1 MKNAINLK
9 IFGVLALLGAGLMLA
24 GCKSVPEL
32 SKDSAQ
38 AMIQAKYDQTPPV
51 GVHIVVNDQ
60 GMGEGV
66 IAKYWTQ
73 TKRYPNG
80 FWGDFALTPEGKKVV
95 KLPNGGDVIQ
105 WHPTTVKDP
114 NYNIIVVSV
123 AANHLRARDLK
134 TIDDATVPGFTNAK
148 GVDFS
153 EAVSLDG
160 VPAPLQDIAHN
171 PGNQLSVK
179 HRAEFVLENGA
190 WKLNSIE

>member
-1 MKNAINLK
+1 MTRRLLSVSTSWSMTRAWAR
-9 IFGVLALLGAGLMLA
+9 VLSRNIGLRPR
-24 GCKSVPEL
+24 GIPTVS
-32 SKDSAQ
+32 
-38 AMIQAKYDQTPPV
+38 
-51 GVHIVVNDQ
+51 G
-60 GMGEGV
+60 
-66 IAKYWTQ
+66 
-73 TKRYPNG
+73 
-80 FWGDFALTPEGKKVV
+80 GDFALTPEGKKVV